1 MTGFLGD
8 QVEALTTFR
17 GKLCAF
23 EETERL
29 GDQHQASYL
38 AITSNGT
45 IPAIVDHDP
54 LDAGIVSSKS

>member
-17 GKLCAF
+17 AKLCAF

-29 GDQHQASYL
+29 ADQHQASYR
-38 AITSNGT
+38 AINPNGK
-45 IPAIVDHDP
+45 IPAIVDHVP